1 MMTKEQER
9 KALSQIE
16 NILNACDPDG
26 YVATAFDGCVEM
38 AATNIDCDWLGSM
51 KAERDAAQRHKESFL
66 VENKEQAKQIDEQKK
81 KINQLQEDLNKE
93 HNDRMQEIVKL
104 TDKYNEQLTV
114 NETLNAKVQDLEQQI
129 IQLKA
134 KLYDLLIK

>member
-66 VENKEQAKQIDEQKK
+66 AENKEQAKQIDEQKK